1 MEDKKVANAEIRQAA
16 ETSKVRLWQIGE
28 QLNMCDSNFSR
39 MLRKE
44 LNSEVKAQILT
55 IIEHLKI
62 QKK

>member
-1 MEDKKVANAEIRQAA
+1 M
-16 ETSKVRLWQIGE
+16 VRLWQIGD

-44 LNSEVKAQILT
+44 LNTEVKAQILN
-55 IIEHLKI
+55 IIEQLKK